1 MVSQKYLGF
10 EWLGIFYHYLSLPQG
25 ITSGSAPFIFTEVAK
40 PMVQSWRAEGIRIL
54 PYLDDFT
61 SGALPPYSNASIA
74 ITWWSTC
81 AALVSTSKMPNS
93 WAIPFHP
100 SKILLLVA
108 QLLSQLK
115 LSVLNR
121 STSGDSRLG
130 QQSASRTCLPC
141 QNPCPS
147 CWPSGVP
154 LPLPWSRCTYAYSL
168 NVSQY

>member
-1 MVSQKYLGF
+1 MVGQKYLGF

-61 SGALPPYSNASIA
+61 SGALPPYSNVEHMRSFGFI
-74 ITWWSTC
+74 
-81 AALVSTSKMPNS
+81 LKMPNS

-130 QQSASRTCLPC
+130 QQSARRTCLPC